1 MNWFEKILLFV
12 ASLFVVL
19 LLMISIGLT
28 VFTQNGNLCGIEI
41 LHTEYSKFNDNNKA
55 VIFISNCGATT
66 KESVN
71 ISIIDDEGLL
81 SDDSHGNIFIS
92 YISNEVDSVSLSW
105 ESSQVLR
112 ISNADF
118 ETIFKQETT
127 FRDIEIKY

>member
-1 MNWFEKILLFV
+1 MNWFKKILLFV
-12 ASLFVVL
+12 ASLAVVL
-19 LLMISIGLT
+19 LLIVSIGFT
-28 VFTQNGNLCGIEI
+28 VFTQVGNLCGVEI
-41 LHTEYSKFNDNNKA
+41 LHTEYSKFNDTNKA

-71 ISIIDDEGLL
+71 ISIIDDKDLL

-92 YISNEVDSVSLSW
+92 YIGNEVDSVSLSW

-118 ETIFKQETT
+118 ETIFKQEV
-127 FRDIEIKY
+127 FFKDIEIKY